1 MTKQVQPVEK
11 MLAKMRTDYKTS
23 STSGK
28 KKLKRC
34 NYLFIIF

>member
-23 STSGK
+23 TRNGK
-28 KKLKRC
+28 
-34 NYLFIIF
+34 YTHF

>member
-23 STSGK
+23 TTSGK
-28 KKLKRC
+28 QKLRWFLLHS
-34 NYLFIIF
+34 NIS